1 MKANI
6 LCLIEYVVQYIF
18 QAGLIPRS
26 NQSKNLRRPMIS
38 TDHRSLQLFLVL
50 AEELHFGRAAARLNM
65 SQPPLSKHIQRMEE
79 ELGVRLFERDQRN
92 VRITSAGAAFVRQAN
107 QLLAQSARAVRAI
120 QQIARGETGQIRI
133 GFVAAAIFLKID
145 RLFQSIEQ
153 QVPGIEIMWQEMS
166 TSEQVEAVALDRID
180 LGIAQRPQV
189 SDMMGSQM
197 VASVPL
203 VAALPENHPL
213 AQEAGVHLWQLAKDP
228 FIMLP
233 RTPAPGFHDL
243 IIATCFKAGISPT
256 ICHYA
261 KHLLSAV
268 SLVAMG
274 RGVSLVPQTLA
285 RATLPGVIFMPMKG
299 EPSYAEYSVI
309 WNTRNALPILPRVLE
324 VLAATVKPEEYL
336 S

>member
-1 MKANI
+1 MM
-6 LCLIEYVVQYIF
+6 
-18 QAGLIPRS
+18 P
-26 NQSKNLRRPMIS
+26 

-65 SQPPLSKHIQRMEE
+65 SQPPLSKHIQRMEVQ
-79 ELGVRLFERDQRN
+79 LGVRLFDRDQRN
-92 VRITSAGAAFVRQAN
+92 VRLTSAGVAFVRQAN
-107 QLLAQSARAVRAI
+107 QLLSQSAQAVRAV
-120 QQIARGETGQIRI
+120 QQIERGETGQIRI
-133 GFVAAAIFLKID
+133 GFVAAAIFLKIG

-153 QVPGIEIMWQEMS
+153 QVPGIDILWQEMS
-166 TSEQVEAVALDRID
+166 TAEQVEAVEQDRID

-189 SDMMGSQM
+189 VDGMGSQM

-203 VAALPENHPL
+203 VVALPEGHPL
-213 AQEAGVHLWQLAKDP
+213 AGAESVALQQLKQDA
-228 FIMLP
+228 FILLP
-233 RTPAPGFHDL
+233 RAPAPGFHDL
-243 IIATCFKAGISPT
+243 ILSTCFKAGFSPVV
-256 ICHYA
+256 CHYA

-285 RATLPGVIFMPMKG
+285 RATLPGVIFMPLQG

-324 VLAATVKPEEYL
+324 VLAATVA
-336 S
+336 STSHS